1 MLQASHSGWVEFVC
15 AQAIGPADEG
25 TQAVK
30 RPSKQG
36 GLKMKPISKPSGYQM
51 TLKRAM
57 SGVVVSLA
65 LAGVMATIVPAA
77 SQEKKVIEFAA
88 SVLADPGRGPIYQKW
103 IDTFNA
109 SQTGIEVKTIGIPFS
124 SFSNTILTQLGGGQ
138 GPDVM
143 RLDLN
148 DYYPAAGAGLLMDLE
163 GAIDAKQYD
172 FIGPD
177 KYMLMNDKRYAV
189 IFSMTPYVLLYNEKL
204 TGNAPP
210 PKTFEEL
217 LAAANA
223 AKTNDAYGFAFR
235 TTMNQAPGFWQD
247 LCNFVYGFGGNWAND
262 KGELTINSPEVV
274 AGVKAYKEMYD
285 SGVIPIGATSSEY
298 RQMFWEGKLA
308 YMIDNGGVA
317 GLVSNKAPDLPLAAA
332 PAPFAHPEQGM
343 VLAVLAIN
351 ENSKNKDAA
360 VEFVKWIL
368 SPEAQK
374 AFLTIPGEV
383 YAGTKVDRS
392 AGDTPEAQTLEKVM
406 SVYAGQAD
414 YGTPQLI
421 RGYEEQTPQMQQ
433 IILDQVVSVLK
444 TGVDPQ
450 EAMDQAQAQIEKR
463 VLRR

>member
-1 MLQASHSGWVEFVC
+1 MRAISRPFDTTMPRRR
-15 AQAIGPADEG
+15 AIGTVA
-25 TQAVK
+25 
-30 RPSKQG
+30 
-36 GLKMKPISKPSGYQM
+36 GLGL
-51 TLKRAM
+51 T
-57 SGVVVSLA
+57 
-65 LAGVMATIVPAA
+65 LAGFLTSIPSATA
-77 SQEKKVIEFAA
+77 QEKKVIEFAA

-103 IDTFNA
+103 IDAFNA
-109 SQTGIEVKTIGIPFS
+109 SHPDIEVKTLGIPFS

-148 DYYPAAGAGLLMDLE
+148 DYYPAASAGLLMSLD
-163 GAIDAKQYD
+163 GAIDPKQYD

-177 KYMLMNDKRYAV
+177 KYMLLKDKRYAV
-189 IFSMTPYVLLYNEKL
+189 IFSMTPYVLLYNEQL
-204 TGNAPP
+204 TGDTAP

-217 LAAANA
+217 LATAKA
-223 AKTNDAYGFAFR
+223 AKTNDVYGFAFR

-247 LCNFVYGFGGNWAND
+247 LCNFVYGFGGSWANAD
-262 KGELTINSPEVV
+262 GKLTVNSPEVV

-285 SGVIPIGATSSEY
+285 SGAIPVGATSSEY

-317 GLVSNKAPDLPLAAA
+317 GLISEKAPDLPLAAA
-332 PAPFAHPEQGM
+332 PAPFPNPQQGM

-360 VEFVKWIL
+360 LEFVKWVL

-374 AFLTIPGEV
+374 ALLTIPGEV
-383 YAGTKVDRS
+383 YAATKVERPVDE
-392 AGDTPEAQTLEKVM
+392 TPEAKRLEKVM
-406 SVYAGQAD
+406 NIYAGQAD
-414 YGTPQLI
+414 FGTPQLVP
-421 RGYEEQTPQMQQ
+421 GYEKETPQMQQ
-433 IILDQVVSVLK
+433 IILEHVVSVLK

-450 EAMDQAQAQIEKR
+450 KAMDQAQAQIERR